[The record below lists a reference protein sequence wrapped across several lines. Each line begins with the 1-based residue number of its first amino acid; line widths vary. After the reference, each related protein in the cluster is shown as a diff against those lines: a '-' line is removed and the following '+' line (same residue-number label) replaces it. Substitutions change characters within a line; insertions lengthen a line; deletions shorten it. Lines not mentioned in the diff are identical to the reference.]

1 MSVLNVE
8 IEITENSQGADVNQR
23 QQFLR
28 GLRVTLL
35 EAIENLRDVAHPATL
50 PMKRPDVEA
59 RKARKE
65 SARDKVSKLL
75 SLSQAVEALRLGT
88 R

>member
-59 RKARKE
+59 RKE
-65 SARDKVSKLL
+65 SARDKGSKRL
-75 SLSQAVEALRLGT
+75 SLSQAIALRLGT